1 MPQPV
6 PDTLL
11 EQVSELVAQRLGLH
25 FPAGRR
31 RDVERALAN
40 AALESGYTD
49 AQDCARALL
58 RDPAN
63 RTRVELLASHLTVGE
78 TYFFRERKSFD
89 VLAEHVLPE
98 LLRVCRASGRPLR
111 IWSAGCCTGEEPYS
125 IAMLLD
131 RLWPDPGACPI
142 SILATDI
149 NPHFLARAAV
159 AVYGEWSFR
168 STPQWARER
177 YFKRRRDGRF
187 ELDPRIRRR
196 VTFARLNLAE
206 DVYPSPLN
214 HTDEMDV
221 VLCRNVL
228 MYFTPEHARRAAEKL
243 QRALAR
249 DGWLL
254 VSPAETSTA
263 LFAPLSAVPFP
274 GAMLYRKAQAAPPEQ
289 TAPPEQAGSALPAPW
304 LTRTGQPATAPAER
318 PRDTATAHA
327 APASGHAPVEKAHSE
342 PARAARRCADEGRLG
357 EAIQWCEQAIAADRL
372 NPALYYL
379 LASVEQEQNRSDAA
393 ARSLARALYLD
404 ADFALAHFTLAN
416 LRLAQGRRPAAEQHF
431 ANALRALGACA
442 PDAIVPESDGLS
454 AGRLIAIIESVL
466 ASQSRVTV

>member
-1 MPQPV
+1 MPRLV
-6 PDTLL
+6 PETLL
-11 EQVSELVAQRLGLH
+11 AEVSELVAQRLGLH
-25 FPAGRR
+25 FPARQR
-31 RDVERALAN
+31 RDIERALTN
-40 AALESGYTD
+40 AARESGCTD
-49 AQDCARALL
+49 AHDCARSLL

-63 RTRVELLASHLTVGE
+63 QTRVDLLASHLTVGE

-98 LLRVCRASGRPLR
+98 LLRVRRASGRQLR

-149 NPHFLARAAV
+149 NSHFLARAA
-159 AVYGEWSFR
+159 AGVYGEWSFR
-168 STPQWARER
+168 STPRWARER
-177 YFKRRRDGRF
+177 YFKLRPGGRF

-221 VLCRNVL
+221 ILCRNVL
-228 MYFTPEHARRAAEKL
+228 MYFTAQQARRAAEKFH
-243 QRALAR
+243 RALAG

-254 VSPAETSTA
+254 VGPAETSTTS
-263 LFAPLSAVPFP
+263 FAPLSAVHFP
-274 GAMLYRKAQAAPPEQ
+274 GAVLYRNAQAAPPEQ
-289 TAPPEQAGSALPAPW
+289 AGSELPAPW
-304 LTRTGQPATAPAER
+304 LTRMDPPATAPAEP
-318 PRDTATAHA
+318 PRDTAAMQA
-327 APASGHAPVEKAHSE
+327 APASGHAPVEKAHFE
-342 PARAARRCADEGRLG
+342 PARAARRCAGEGRLG
-357 EAIQWCEQAIAADRL
+357 EAIRCCGQAIAADRL

-379 LASVEQEQNRSDAA
+379 LATVEQEQGRSDAA

-442 PDAIVPESDGLS
+442 PDAIVPESDGLT
-454 AGRLIAIIESVL
+454 AARLTAIIESVL
-466 ASQSRVTV
+466 ASKPRVTV